1 MTHIFGIR
9 HHGPGSAR
17 SVKERLETLT
27 PDCILVEGPPEAN
40 ALLPMLLSAEMEPP
54 VALLVYHPEFLS
66 QAVFYPFATFSPE
79 WQALLYGLKNKIHT
93 EFFDLPIAHRFAE
106 SVVEITEQETSEAE
120 TNEGEILRDTLRE
133 TASSEPEDPLTT
145 LAKAAG
151 YDDFERWWGHLVE
164 ERHDKEGVFQAIL
177 ETMIALREHSDESV
191 LSEQQR
197 EAHMRQKIREAQKN
211 HKNIAVI
218 CGAWHTPALVDVAL
232 EKTKTDDEKLL
243 KNLAKTDV
251 AVTWI
256 PWTFGRLSRFS
267 GYGAGITSPG
277 WYQHLWEYQNKIS
290 IRWMSRVASLLREQD
305 LEASSAQVIEAVRMA
320 DTLAGLRGRRTAGL
334 DELNEASHALFAHGN
349 DLVLELI
356 GEKLIVGERLG
367 QVPSDTPA
375 APLQQDLAREIKRL
389 RLKQD
394 ATVRDLELDLRN
406 ATDLA
411 RSQLFHRLNI
421 LEIPWAHLAHVSSKG
436 TFKEAWQI
444 KWQPEF
450 AVQLIEMGRYGQSVA
465 DAATGRVLD
474 IVAIGATHS
483 TSSGSSF
490 LQTLTEL
497 LDKVLVADLPK
508 ASSALLKTLETSA
521 TQSSDVLELMK
532 ALPPLARVLRYG
544 NVRQS
549 DTGVVTH
556 VVDGLLVRVV
566 VGLPNACASV
576 SDDAATELFKA
587 LVQVHD
593 AVMNLQNAEQQQDW
607 FETLQRLADQQ
618 TCHGL
623 ISGRCVRFL
632 LESQRLEN
640 DDVSRRVSLA
650 LSNPDPEKIAA
661 WLEGFLQG
669 SGLVLVHD
677 DVLFAVL
684 DRWLASLFADVF
696 VRILPL
702 LRRTFS
708 SFETPERR
716 AIGEKAKEEKRAAVV
731 ITASDINEKRAAKGL
746 PLVAQILNR
755 KGNVHHAN

>member
-1 MTHIFGIR
+1 MVHLFGIR

-17 SVKERLETLT
+17 SVLERLESLR

-40 ALLPMLLSAEMEPP
+40 SSLPMMLHAEMEPP

-79 WQALLYGLKNKIHT
+79 WQALDYGLKNSIHT

-106 SVVEITEQETSEAE
+106 PVEINS
-120 TNEGEILRDTLRE
+120 E
-133 TASSEPEDPLTT
+133 TADSETTKESEPDKTPDPLTM
-145 LAKAAG
+145 LAQAAG
-151 YDDFERWWGHLVE
+151 YEDFERWWGHLVE
-164 ERHDKEGVFQAIL
+164 ERQEKEGVFQAIL
-177 ETMIALREHSDESV
+177 ETMTALREHNEVPV
-191 LSEQQR
+191 LSEQKR
-197 EAHMRQKIREAQKN
+197 EAHMRQKIREAQKRY
-211 HKNIAVI
+211 KNIVVI
-218 CGAWHTPALVDVAL
+218 CGAWHTPALVDDAL
-232 EKTKTDDEKLL
+232 EQTKTADEKIL

-251 AVTWI
+251 AATWI

-277 WYQHLWEYQNKIS
+277 WYQHLWHCQDKKGQEKIS
-290 IRWMSRVASLLREQD
+290 IRWMSKVAALLREED

-320 DTLAGLRGRRTAGL
+320 DTLAHMRGRRTAGL

-349 DLVLELI
+349 ALVLELI

-406 ATDLA
+406 ETDLA
-411 RSQLFHRLNI
+411 RSHLFHRLNI
-421 LEIPWAHLAHVSSKG
+421 LEIPWANLAYVSSKG

-450 AVQLIEMGRYGQSVA
+450 AVQLIEMGRYGQSVEH
-465 DAATGRVLD
+465 AAVGRVLD
-474 IVAIGATHS
+474 VIQK
-483 TSSGSSF
+483 SSN
-490 LQTLTEL
+490 LQVLTEF
-497 LDKVLVADLPK
+497 LDKVLLADLPT
-508 ASSALLKTLETSA
+508 ASHALLARLETSA
-521 TQSSDVLELMK
+521 TQSSNILELMK
-532 ALPPLARVLRYG
+532 AIPPLARVLRYG

-549 DTGVVTH
+549 DTTVVAH
-556 VVDGLLVRVV
+556 VVNGLLVRVM
-566 VGLPNACASV
+566 VGLPNACASL
-576 SDDAATELFKA
+576 SDEAATEIFKA
-587 LVQVHD
+587 LLQVHD
-593 AVMNLQNAEQQQDW
+593 AVMTLQNSEQQQDW
-607 FETLQRLADQQ
+607 FETLRRLADQE

-623 ISGRCVRFL
+623 VAGRCVRFL
-632 LESQRLEN
+632 LESQRLDN
-640 DDVSRRVSLA
+640 DAVSRRVSLA
-650 LSNPDPEKIAA
+650 LSNPDPEKVAA

-669 SGLVLVHD
+669 SGLVLIHD
-677 DVLFAVL
+677 DMLFAIL
-684 DRWLASLFADVF
+684 DQWLANLSSDVF

-716 AIGEKAKEEKRAAVV
+716 AIGEKAKEEKRVV
-731 ITASDINEKRAAKGL
+731 VVVTSSDINEKRAAKVL
-746 PLVAQILNR
+746 PLVVQIINR
-755 KGNVHHAN
+755 KGNTNHVQ

>member
-1 MTHIFGIR
+1 MIHLLGIR

-17 SVKERLETLT
+17 SVKESLEHLR

-40 ALLPMLLSAEMEPP
+40 ELLPMLLHAEMEPP

-66 QAVFYPFATFSPE
+66 HAVFYPFAKFSPE
-79 WQALLYGLKNKIHT
+79 WQALHFGLHNKIHT
-93 EFFDLPIAHRFAE
+93 EFFDLPIAYRFAE
-106 SVVEITEQETSEAE
+106 VVVEKSEEAE
-120 TNEGEILRDTLRE
+120 VNEDESLEE
-133 TASSEPEDPLTT
+133 TISKTPEPEDPLTT

-151 YDDFERWWGHLVE
+151 YEDFERWWGHLVE
-164 ERHDKEGVFQAIL
+164 ERQDKEGVFQAIL
-177 ETMIALREHSDESV
+177 ETMTALREHSQE
-191 LSEQQR
+191 LNKSEQKR
-197 EAHMRQKIREAQKN
+197 EAHMREKIREAQKKGY
-211 HKNIAVI
+211 KNIVVI
-218 CGAWHTPALVDVAL
+218 CGAWHTPALVDDVL
-232 EKTKTDDEKLL
+232 GESKMDDEHLL
-243 KNLAKTDV
+243 KDLAKTDV

-267 GYGAGITSPG
+267 GYGAGINSPG
-277 WYQHLWEYQNKIS
+277 WYQHLWERQEKIS
-290 IRWMSRVASLLREQD
+290 IRWMSKVAALLREED

-320 DTLAGLRGRRTAGL
+320 DTLALLRGRRTAGL
-334 DELNEASHALFAHGN
+334 DELNEASQALFAHGN
-349 DLVLELI
+349 DLVLKLI
-356 GEKLIVGERLG
+356 AEKLIVGDRLG
-367 QVPSDTPA
+367 QVPSETPA

-406 ATDLA
+406 TTDLA

-421 LEIPWAHLAHVSSKG
+421 LEIPWAHLAHVSGKG

-444 KWQPEF
+444 KWEPEF
-450 AVQLIEMGRYGQSVA
+450 AVRLIEMGRYGQSVA

-474 IVAIGATHS
+474 VAN
-483 TSSGSSF
+483 TSNS

-497 LDKVLVADLPK
+497 LDKVLLADLPK

-521 TQSSDVLELMK
+521 TGSSDVLELMK

-549 DTGVVTH
+549 DTSVVAH
-556 VVDGLLVRVV
+556 VVDGLLVRVIA
-566 VGLPNACASV
+566 GLPNACASL
-576 SDDAATELFKA
+576 SDDAATEIFKA

-593 AVMNLQNAEQQQDW
+593 AVMNLQNVEQQDDW
-607 FETLQRLADQQ
+607 FEVLRHLADRQ

-623 ISGRCVRFL
+623 IAGRSVRFL

-640 DDVSRRVSLA
+640 EDVSRRVSLA

-669 SGLVLVHD
+669 SGLVLIHD

-684 DRWLASLFADVF
+684 DRWLAGLSGDIF

-708 SFETPERR
+708 SFETPERC
-716 AIGEKAKEEKRAAVV
+716 AIGAKANEEKRAKVV
-731 ITASDINEKRAAKGL
+731 ISTPDINEKRAAKVL
-746 PLVAQILNR
+746 PLLAQLLGR
-755 KGNVHHAN
+755 KENISHAK

>member
-1 MTHIFGIR
+1 MIHLFGIR

-17 SVKERLETLT
+17 SVKEGLEHLT
-27 PDCILVEGPPEAN
+27 PDCILIEGPPEAN
-40 ALLPMLLSAEMEPP
+40 KLLPMMLHTEMEPP

-79 WQALLYGLKNKIHT
+79 WQALHYGLKNQTAT

-106 SVVEITEQETSEAE
+106 VKIEQPQPEEKPLET
-120 TNEGEILRDTLRE
+120 TPGEQ
-133 TASSEPEDPLTT
+133 TASETPEPEDPLTT
-145 LAKAAG
+145 LARAAG
-151 YDDFERWWGHLVE
+151 YEDFERWWGHLVE
-164 ERHDKEGVFQAIL
+164 ERQDKEGVFQAIL
-177 ETMIALREHSDESV
+177 EAMTALREHTQEPNE
-191 LSEQQR
+191 SEQKR
-197 EAHMRQKIREAQKN
+197 EAHMRQKIREAQKKGY
-211 HKNIAVI
+211 KNIAVI
-218 CGAWHTPALVDVAL
+218 CGAWHTPALTDDVL
-232 EKTKTDDEKLL
+232 VQTKTDDEKLL
-243 KNLAKTDV
+243 KNLSKTEV

-277 WYQHLWEYQNKIS
+277 WYQHLWEQQEKIS
-290 IRWMSRVASLLREQD
+290 IRWMSKVAALLREQD

-320 DTLAGLRGRRTAGL
+320 DTLASLRGRRMAGL
-334 DELNEASHALFAHGN
+334 DELNEASYALFAHGN
-349 DLVLELI
+349 DLVLDLI
-356 GEKLIVGERLG
+356 AEKLIVGDRLG
-367 QVPSDTPA
+367 QVPSETPA
-375 APLQQDLAREIKRL
+375 APLQQDLAKEIKRL

-421 LEIPWAHLAHVSSKG
+421 LEILWANLAHVSSKG
-436 TFKEAWQI
+436 TFKEAWQM
-444 KWQPEF
+444 KWEPEF

-474 IVAIGATHS
+474 VVTVGARGPS
-483 TSSGSSF
+483 P
-490 LQTLTEL
+490 LQTLTEM
-497 LDKVLVADLPK
+497 LDKVLLADLPR
-508 ASSALLKTLETSA
+508 ASSALLSRLETSA

-549 DTGVVTH
+549 DTRVVTH
-556 VVDGLLVRVV
+556 VVDGLLTRVI
-566 VGLPNACASV
+566 VGLPNACASL
-576 SDDAATELFKA
+576 SDEAATEMFKA

-593 AVMNLQNAEQQQDW
+593 AVMTLQNSEQQNDW
-607 FETLQRLADQQ
+607 FETLRRLADQQ

-623 ISGRCVRFL
+623 VSGRCVRFL

-669 SGLVLVHD
+669 SGLVLIHD

-684 DRWLASLFADVF
+684 DRWLAGLSPDIF

-731 ITASDINEKRAAKGL
+731 AATSDINEKRAAKVL
-746 PLVAQILNR
+746 PLVTQILNR
-755 KGNVHHAN
+755 KERENHV